1 MYTLIFVTNFVFLG
15 TYADLKSCKN
25 ALYEI
30 YATRMNVAGQRDPA
44 LEPVIQSR
52 LKSSNAFA
60 CIPVKK
66 VDK

>member
-15 TYADLKSCKN
+15 TYADLKSCEN

-30 YATRMNVAGQRDPA
+30 YATRTNVPGQRDPA
-44 LEPVIQSR
+44 LEPVIQSK
-52 LKSSNAFA
+52 LKNSNAFA

>member
-15 TYADLKSCKN
+15 TYVDLKSCEN

-30 YATRMNVAGQRDPA
+30 HATRINAPGEQNPA
-44 LEPVIQSR
+44 VEPAIQSK
-52 LKSSNAFA
+52 LKNSNAFA

-66 VDK
+66 N

>member
-1 MYTLIFVTNFVFLG
+1 MYTLLFVTNFVFLG
-15 TYADLKSCKN
+15 TYADLKSCEN

-30 YATRMNVAGQRDPA
+30 HATRMNQAGQRDPN
-44 LEPVIQSR
+44 LEPMIR
-52 LKSSNAFA
+52 TRIANSNAFA

>member
-15 TYADLKSCKN
+15 TYADLKSCEN

-30 YATRMNVAGQRDPA
+30 YATRMNVPGQRDPTN
-44 LEPVIQSR
+44 EPAIQSK
-52 LKSSNAFA
+52 LKYSNAFA

>member
-15 TYADLKSCKN
+15 TYADLKSCQN
-25 ALYEI
+25 AFYEI
-30 YATRMNVAGQRDPA
+30 YATRMNAPGQRDPA
-44 LEPVIQSR
+44 LEPVIQNK
-52 LKSSNAFA
+52 LKYSNAFA

>member
-15 TYADLKSCKN
+15 TYADLKSCEN

-30 YATRMNVAGQRDPA
+30 HATRTNVPGQRDPA
-44 LEPVIQSR
+44 LEPVIQSK
-52 LKSSNAFA
+52 LKYSNSFA

>member
-15 TYADLKSCKN
+15 TYADLKSCEN
-25 ALYEI
+25 ALREI
-30 YATRMNVAGQRDPA
+30 YLTRSNAPGQRDPNIEA
-44 LEPVIQSR
+44 AVESK
-52 LKSSNAFA
+52 LKYSNQFA

>member
-15 TYADLKSCKN
+15 TFANLESCQN

-30 YATRMNVAGQRDPA
+30 HATRMNLPGQRDPA
-44 LEPVIQSR
+44 MEPIIRTKIQN
-52 LKSSNAFA
+52 SNAFA

-66 VDK
+66 S